1 MRRRADGRWEGRLAV
16 VVAGR
21 MVRKSCYG
29 RTRADVLQRLRLKA
43 QTLRSGLAAP
53 ESSQTLGHYLQ
64 AWLHGQRSS
73 LRPATVS
80 LYEMVVRR
88 HLQPEM
94 GSVRLDRLTVAQVQG
109 MLSRLSES
117 GLAPRSVGHVRAVL
131 RSALNEAMR
140 QELVPRNVA
149 SLARPP
155 RPPQRVIEPF
165 TPEECSLILGY
176 APRFDLLAVV
186 AIAVGMGL
194 RQGEILG
201 LRWQDID
208 LERRTLK
215 VQRALQ
221 RVDGRSQL
229 VDPKTSRSRR
239 TLPMPSLVHAALLQ
253 QRSDQDEARELAG
266 ALWEEE
272 IPGLVFTT
280 ALGRPRYGTSVTQTF
295 HRLLAEAGVRQ
306 RTFHTLRHPA
316 ATLMLAGGVD
326 LKTVST
332 MLGHSQIGLTADTY
346 ASVLPGLQR
355 EAAARMDSI
364 LATPATQADSSAT
377 GVKTGVNETAAT
389 SKALKWE
396 RI

>member
-131 RSALNEAMR
+131 RSALNEAVR

-280 ALGRPRYGTSVTQTF
+280 ALGRPRYGTSVTHTF

-306 RTFHTLRHPA
+306 RTFHTLRHSA
-316 ATLMLAGGVD
+316 ATLMLASGVD

-364 LATPATQADSSAT
+364 LATPAPPADSSAT

-389 SKALKWE
+389 SKTLIWE